1 MGLYSS
7 TGFSK
12 NKSGPNEK
20 TGPMRDPFSLQV
32 FNYFL
37 TVFLFQCLTDG
48 VNQIFFVLCFIFHYM
63 VFIPTHF

>member
-37 TVFLFQCLTDG
+37 FLTVKCVQGAVSQITDK
-48 VNQIFFVLCFIFHYM
+48 IFYLI
-63 VFIPTHF
+63 